1 MGRLRGDAPRVALSF
16 AAAPRHCSQ
25 HHPKGYDH
33 DGRQEYIHPDH
44 FPDRTANPQPN
55 SGPKFRNLQRVTT
68 LPRMR
73 PVTAGVVLFL
83 LALIV
88 GTFIWKVQTTGL
100 TL

>member
-1 MGRLRGDAPRVALSF
+1 
-16 AAAPRHCSQ
+16 
-25 HHPKGYDH
+25 
-33 DGRQEYIHPDH
+33 
-44 FPDRTANPQPN
+44 
-55 SGPKFRNLQRVTT
+55 
-68 LPRMR
+68 MR